1 MNTVVRE
8 RIYGLT
14 QPVEILRRL
23 KEGAIV
29 ICGPDGMSEAT
40 VKQAVVDAAL
50 GLKQEPERPRV
61 YLIVDAATYEGEPS

>member
-1 MNTVVRE
+1 
-8 RIYGLT
+8 
-14 QPVEILRRL
+14 
-23 KEGAIV
+23 
-29 ICGPDGMSEAT
+29 MSEAT